1 MGPSIMLCWGV
12 DIITAVSCD
21 LLGGHY
27 RLKGRGG
34 GGAIHF
40 TSQRVGR
47 GRVWVEGDGGMYAY
61 LRSDAEMSNGC
72 QGYFPSRGLMS
83 YHLCSR

>member
-1 MGPSIMLCWGV
+1 MVMRVWVGPSIMLCWGV

-34 GGAIHF
+34 GGGNPF
-40 TSQRVGR
+40 YKSESGERTSMGGR
-47 GRVWVEGDGGMYAY
+47 GWGNVCLLKV
-61 LRSDAEMSNGC
+61 
-72 QGYFPSRGLMS
+72 
-83 YHLCSR
+83 